1 MDFLDSYKRV
11 EKICNEMYGGNHGL
25 SSYIDDMMKTSWG
38 NRYVSGWEED
48 LKQLKHYR
56 WIRNRIVHDPGCT
69 DENMCDIKDVLW
81 LDDFY
86 SRIIAGT
93 DPLALYHKKKKP
105 EMQREK
111 NSYQTRNNKKTQN
124 YIHIHNRR
132 SGCLTLVLFGVLI
145 AVATIFIIIS
155 L

>member
-25 SSYIDDMMKTSWG
+25 SFYIDDMIKTSGG

-48 LKQLKHYR
+48 LKQLKQYR

-69 DENMCDIKDVLW
+69 AENMSDIKDALW

-86 SRIIAGT
+86 SRIIAGK
-93 DPLALYHKKKKP
+93 DPLALYHKKKL
-105 EMQREK
+105 EIQRGK
-111 NSYQTRNNKKTQN
+111 NSYQSTNNKKTQH
-124 YIHIHNRR
+124 YIHNRR
-132 SGCLTLVLFGVLI
+132 SGCLTLALIGVLI
-145 AVATIFIIIS
+145 VVATIFIMIS

>member
-25 SSYIDDMMKTSWG
+25 SSYIDDTIKTSAG

-56 WIRNRIVHDPGCT
+56 WIRNQIVHDPGCT
-69 DENMCDIKDVLW
+69 EENMCDAKDALW
-81 LDDFY
+81 MDYFY
-86 SRIIAGT
+86 SRIIAGK
-93 DPLALYHKKKKP
+93 DPLALYHKKKKL
-105 EMQREK
+105 EMQRRK
-111 NSYQTRNNKKTQN
+111 NPYQSTNSQKAQNN
-124 YIHIHNRR
+124 IHTHNRK

-145 AVATIFIIIS
+145 AAAAIFILTS